1 MNIASSIVEVH
12 IFRIIKGELEFLLL
26 KRSEDD
32 QTYPGLWQMVTGSIH
47 ENEKAYKAAFR
58 ELTEETGLSPQ
69 KFWIVPNVNSFYSSS
84 KDEIHLVPVFAA
96 LVDADSVVKL
106 SSEHSHYIWVKS
118 EEAQLKLAWDGQK
131 RSVEIISNYYLNQ
144 KNNFDLLEVRNE
156 E

>member
-1 MNIASSIVEVH
+1 MNIVSSIAEVH

-47 ENEKAYKAAFR
+47 ENETAHKTAFR
-58 ELTEETGLSPQ
+58 ELTEETGLTPQ
-69 KFWIVPNVNSFYSSS
+69 KFWIVPNVNSFYSST

-96 LVDADSVVKL
+96 LVDANSAVRL

-118 EEAQLKLAWDGQK
+118 EEAKSKLAWDGQK

-144 KNNFDLLEVRNE
+144 KNNFDLLEIKNDE
-156 E
+156 